1 MDEPGG
7 LDDVLAASG
16 VDAGEV
22 LYRNLVEQVPAVVYL
37 ETNDPHPRS
46 LYLSPQIETIFGY
59 PRGVLLSRPSVWDEA
74 IHPDDRAMLEETW
87 ARSVRTGEPFALDYR
102 VIRPDGAVVW
112 TRDSG
117 VAVRDADGRT
127 LYWHG
132 VMYDITASKMAEES
146 LRESEARYRALIE
159 NIPAVVYVVAPDDD
173 RKTIYVSPHVEVA
186 LGYTRDEWLQQL
198 DIWMELLHPDDREE
212 TLAAHD
218 LHNETGRPWSREY
231 RLIASD
237 GRAIWFRDVAT
248 LVRDGYGHPLHWQ
261 GVQLDITELKRAE
274 HELRAARD
282 EFELR
287 VLERTH
293 ELEIANELMMLEIEE
308 RRRVERELRA
318 TQERYRLLAEHLPGA
333 TFVWDVRAQR
343 DEPVYVSPQIHS
355 ILGYTSEEW
364 GHADF
369 WRTRLHPDDR
379 EAVLAETWRV
389 ATTGDPFS
397 MEYRYLAKDGRVVWV
412 LEEAILLERDDLGRP
427 TVFHGLILDITAR
440 KEAEAKI
447 AEAERRLRTLV
458 EQLPAIVYVE
468 LAGESTGSTP
478 FVYLSPQIETILG
491 YRAEEVVADPL
502 HLGRMV
508 HPEDRPRVLAADE
521 ASDRTGEP
529 FDVEYRAVAKDGRV
543 VWLHSRAALVRDDAG
558 RPLYW
563 QGVALDVTR
572 NHELADAVRD
582 LEERY
587 ADGGPIGYRT
597 KPLFGTEI

>member
-1 MDEPGG
+1 MDGSGG
-7 LDDVLAASG
+7 LDDVLSASG
-16 VDAGEV
+16 IDAGEV

-37 ETNDPHPRS
+37 ETNDQYPRT
-46 LYLSPQIETIFGY
+46 LYLSPQIETIFGF
-59 PRGVLLSRPSVWDEA
+59 PREVLLSRPSVWDQA

-87 ARSVRTGEPFALDYR
+87 ARSVRSGEPFALDYR

-117 VAVRDADGRT
+117 IAVRNADGRT

-132 VMYDITASKMAEES
+132 VMHDITASKTVEES

-159 NIPAVVYVVAPDDD
+159 NIPAAVYIVAPDDD
-173 RKTIYVSPHVEVA
+173 RKTIYVSPQVEVA
-186 LGYTRDEWLQQL
+186 LGYTRDEWLEQP

-248 LVRDGYGHPLHWQ
+248 LVRDAHGHPLHWQ
-261 GVQLDITELKRAE
+261 GVQLDITELKE
-274 HELRAARD
+274 VEDKLRAARD
-282 EFELR
+282 ELELR

-318 TQERYRLLAEHLPGA
+318 TQERYRLLAEHLPGV

-343 DEPVYVSPQIHS
+343 DESVYVSPQIRS

-364 GHADF
+364 GRADF

-379 EAVLAETWRV
+379 EAVLAETRRT
-389 ATTGDPFS
+389 AMTGDPFS
-397 MEYRYLAKDGRVVWV
+397 MEYRYLAKDGQIVWV

-440 KEAEAKI
+440 KEAEAKVTV
-447 AEAERRLRTLV
+447 AERRLRTLV
-458 EQLPAIVYVE
+458 EQVPAIVYMEQSMAPDASPV
-468 LAGESTGSTP
+468 
-478 FVYLSPQIETILG
+478 VYVSPQVEEILG
-491 YRAEEVVADPL
+491 YTSDELLADPQ
-502 HLGRMV
+502 HLSWLV
-508 HPEDRPRVLAADE
+508 HPDDRERILAAN
-521 ASDRTGEP
+521 AHSARTGSP
-529 FDVEYRAVAKDGRV
+529 FDEEFRAIAKDGRT
-543 VWLHSRAALVRDDAG
+543 VWLHSRSALVHDQTGA
-558 RPLYW
+558 PSYW

-572 NHELADAVRD
+572 HHELADAVRD

-587 ADGGPIGYRT
+587 ADGRPIGHPT
-597 KPLFGTEI
+597 EPSFGTEI